1 MTKNA
6 LFNCPECGC
15 IFDPK
20 FTGIVQPRSEKQHKA
35 FFHMIRVALDAWPD
49 GYTDFRPDGLTETA
63 RREHLRA
70 WLLCKAGWRRLIGQ
84 PLEPNA
90 GPEDQVRFWST
101 LLYAAQVEHVIAFP
115 VYDEKTGRR
124 YGVAPKSIAEG
135 ECDPVDFRQVFEEV
149 KFLIEEITK
158 VTIVFTPKHLR
169 ELREEW
175 GFEPKKAP

>member
-1 MTKNA
+1 MSKNQIV
-6 LFNCPECGC
+6 CSECGC
-15 IFDPK
+15 ILDLDK
-20 FTGIVQPRSEKQHKA
+20 IRAVQPRSEKQHKA
-35 FFHMIRVALDAWPD
+35 FFHMIRVAAEAWPEK
-49 GYTDFRPDGLTETA
+49 YEFQPDGLTETG
-63 RREHLRA
+63 RRDHLRA

-90 GPEDQVRFWST
+90 GPEDMVRFWSA
-101 LLYAAQVEHVIAFP
+101 LLYAAQVEKVIAFP
-115 VYDEKTGRR
+115 VYDEATGRR

-149 KFLIEEITK
+149 KFLIEEITG

-175 GFEPKKAP
+175 GFEPGKRDK